1 MSFDVR
7 LYKEG
12 GLLVLVRDMYSCSLT
27 GQPVYKNADDLSKKE
42 TEMIAAICGYDLSR
56 AENGMTITEVC
67 GIRGIRFFRKEMHA
81 YA

>member
-1 MSFDVR
+1 MSFDVKI
-7 LYKEG
+7 YKE

-27 GQPVYKNADDLSKKE
+27 GQPVYKNADNLSKKE

-56 AENGMTITEVC
+56 DIMTITEVC

>member
-1 MSFDVR
+1 MSFDVKI
-7 LYKEG
+7 YQE

-27 GQPVYKNADDLSKKE
+27 GQPVYKNADNLSKKE

-56 AENGMTITEVC
+56 DSMTITEVC
-67 GIRGIRFFRKEMHA
+67 GIRGIRFFRKVMHA